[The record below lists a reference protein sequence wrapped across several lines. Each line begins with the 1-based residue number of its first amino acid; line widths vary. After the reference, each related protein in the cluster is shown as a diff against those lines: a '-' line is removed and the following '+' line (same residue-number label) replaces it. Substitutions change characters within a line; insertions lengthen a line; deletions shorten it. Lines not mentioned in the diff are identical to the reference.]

1 MIIPFFF
8 NRAPDGTL
16 IQRHITAAN
25 FIGCEKLDLRLQDTT
40 VIPSAKYVSA
50 RISSYLTSPQYKA
63 ASDAE
68 EYYNTHNLT
77 IDQKQRGWFNRAGQ
91 FMVSKQSNSKIQ
103 HPIFRTIVNKKAN
116 IALAKPI
123 LVNCS
128 DDTVTASLSRY
139 FDKKFGQK
147 LCSLAKKAY
156 VFGKD
161 WLLAEYDTN
170 NKLCFRMVDG
180 TQIIDTWSDTD
191 HDDLHNLTE
200 VIWFGHSEYVQDN
213 GNRVSQKFAR
223 VYRNGLIYLFQSSVG
238 FDSLAYKNASPIMKM
253 EGKTESWDTLPWIPF
268 TAYTDELS
276 LIKPLRPMIDAY
288 DETSSDDHDLLRDV
302 PNVVH
307 VFKGYAEDDPETA
320 TKRIHETR
328 TVFLTTDGSYT
339 TVKPEIDLSQSELHL
354 TRLNND
360 IYDSASAVDSSKI
373 SLGTVSGIAIK
384 LRYQDAIFDAQELC
398 TCFGTSLD
406 MLVPF
411 ILTDLKIKGASVA
424 EDVTMDYVFNLD
436 LAIDES
442 EVIDN
447 LKTSE
452 NILSKETILENHPYV
467 VDAKKEQE
475 RIDNEANKTE
485 TIKTPSVVQET
496 VNAENTANTNSSVE
510 ESV

>member
-1 MIIPFFF
+1 MIIPFFT
-8 NRAPDGTL
+8 NRAPDGTI
-16 IQRHITAAN
+16 IQRHITANN
-25 FIGCEKLDLRLQDTT
+25 FIGYEKLDLRIQDANL
-40 VIPSAKYVSA
+40 IPTAKYVSA
-50 RISSYLTSPQYKA
+50 RISAYLNSPQYKA

-68 EYYNTHNLT
+68 EYYNTHNIT
-77 IDQKQRGWFNRAGQ
+77 IDKKQRGWYTRTGQ
-91 FMVSKQSNSKIQ
+91 FVPSKQNNSKIQ

-123 LVNCS
+123 LVNAS
-128 DDTVTASLSRY
+128 DDKVGASLSKY
-139 FDKKFGQK
+139 FDKKFSQK

-161 WLLAEYDTN
+161 WLLAEYDAN
-170 NKLCFRMVDG
+170 NKLCFRMVDS
-180 TQIIDTWSDTD
+180 TQVIDTWSDTD

-200 VIWFGHSEYVQDN
+200 IIWFGHLEYIQEN
-213 GNRVSQKFAR
+213 GTLLSQKFAR
-223 VYRNGLIYLFQSSVG
+223 VYRNGLIYLYKSDAG
-238 FDSLAYKNASPIMKM
+238 FETLTFKEVKPIMQV
-253 EGKTESWDTLPWIPF
+253 EGKTESWETLPWIPF
-268 TAYTDELS
+268 TAYMDELS
-276 LIKPLRPMIDAY
+276 LIKPLRHMIDAY

-339 TVKPEIDLSQSELHL
+339 TVKPEINLEESERHL

-373 SLGTVSGIAIK
+373 ALGTISGIAIK

-411 ILTDLKIKGASVA
+411 ILMDLKIKGEAIA

-436 LAIDES
+436 LAIDET

-447 LKTSE
+447 LKNSE

-467 VDAKKEQE
+467 KDAKMEQA
-475 RIDNEANKTE
+475 RIDKESE
-485 TIKTPSVVQET
+485 EEVQQPPVLQEK
-496 VNAENTANTNSSVE
+496 VNVEKAANTDTTVE
-510 ESV
+510 ESI